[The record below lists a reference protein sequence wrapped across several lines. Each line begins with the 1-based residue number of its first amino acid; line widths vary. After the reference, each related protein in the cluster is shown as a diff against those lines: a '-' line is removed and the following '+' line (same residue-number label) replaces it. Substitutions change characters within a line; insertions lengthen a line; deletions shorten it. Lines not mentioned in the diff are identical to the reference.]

1 MRVEGDPEKRKR
13 LCSRVQKIVA
23 EDLPYLN
30 LWFTDNV
37 SVHRQG
43 LGPVE
48 LSPTGDYD
56 FLTKI
61 GWSTTH

>member
-1 MRVEGDPEKRKR
+1 
-13 LCSRVQKIVA
+13 VQKIVA

-37 SVHRQG
+37 SVHRRG